1 MRGNFDLKP
10 DQSTLQFIYET
21 IFGPSQEMMNFE
33 KELVKHKRL
42 KSLGKNWNKF
52 KLGSTIS
59 QDLENLYGF

>member
-1 MRGNFDLKP
+1 MKP
-10 DQSTLQFIYET
+10 DQSTLDSIYET
-21 IFGPSQEMMNFE
+21 IFGQSQEMMNFE

-42 KSLGKNWNKF
+42 KSLGKNRNKF